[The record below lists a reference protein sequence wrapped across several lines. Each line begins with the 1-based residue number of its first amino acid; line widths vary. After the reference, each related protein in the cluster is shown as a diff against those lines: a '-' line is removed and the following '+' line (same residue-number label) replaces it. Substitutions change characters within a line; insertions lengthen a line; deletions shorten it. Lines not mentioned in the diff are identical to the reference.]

1 MKEESLE
8 TRILL
13 TIISIVVGAVAYNL
27 FLLPLNIVPGGTS
40 GIATVLH
47 YMNNWNPAIVVF
59 VIASTCCIL
68 SFIFLGKKRT
78 TGTLIACI
86 CYPLMIELTSTIRD
100 VVPVESSDLFLYV
113 LIASILGG
121 ISNGLM
127 YKSGYSS
134 GGLPIISQIL
144 YEKFHISVAKSSLI
158 INSIIVLIGAKTF
171 GLTKALYAI
180 IYLHINSLVIDKVL
194 LGISNNKALYII
206 TDEEEEVKDFILKE
220 MHHSTTVFSVK
231 GGLKEDK
238 RKAILTVI
246 PTREY
251 HRLTEEIKK
260 IDNSAFFVTTDAY
273 EVNGAK

>member
-8 TRILL
+8 NRIIL
-13 TIISIVVGAVAYNL
+13 TIISIIVGAVAYNL

-47 YMNNWNPAIVVF
+47 HLNGWNPAIVVF
-59 VIASTCCIL
+59 IIASLCCII

-78 TGTLIACI
+78 MGTLVACI
-86 CYPLMIELTSTIRD
+86 CYPLMIELTSTIRNI
-100 VVPVESSDLFLYV
+100 VPTESSDILLYV

-134 GGLPIISQIL
+134 GGLPIISQVL
-144 YEKFHISVAKSSLI
+144 YEKFHISVAKSSLV
-158 INSIIVLIGAKTF
+158 INTIIVLIGAKTF
-171 GLTKALYAI
+171 GITKALYAI

-206 TDEEEEVKDFILKE
+206 TDEEEQVKEYIMNNL
-220 MHHSTTVFSVK
+220 HHSATIFSVK
-231 GGLKEDK
+231 GGYNDDR
-238 RKAILTVI
+238 RKAILTII

-251 HRLTEEIKK
+251 HRLTETIKK
-260 IDNSAFFVTTDAY
+260 IDQSAFFVTTDAY